1 MKKLRRY
8 GNEPFDVAVI
18 HGGPGAAG
26 EMAPVARELAC
37 GRGVLEPLQ
46 TAASLKGQVDELRT
60 VLEENGD
67 LPVTLIGFS
76 WGAWLSFIVAAR
88 YPLLVKKLILVGS
101 GPYEERYVAMLQESR
116 VSRLGEEERAE
127 LKSTV
132 RLLGDSVQDQDGLL
146 ARLGVLTA
154 RTDEYDPITEGLER
168 ADSVGGQGNIFQQ
181 VSKDA
186 TDMRRSGRLLALAT
200 QIKCPVVAI
209 HGDYDPHSAEGVQE
223 PLSAALER
231 FQFILL
237 KQCGHRPWMER
248 QARDKFYT
256 VLREELR

>member
-1 MKKLRRY
+1 M
-8 GNEPFDVAVI
+8 
-18 HGGPGAAG
+18 
-26 EMAPVARELAC
+26 
-37 GRGVLEPLQ
+37 
-46 TAASLKGQVDELRT
+46 
-60 VLEENGD
+60 
-67 LPVTLIGFS
+67 
-76 WGAWLSFIVAAR
+76 
-88 YPLLVKKLILVGS
+88 
-101 GPYEERYVAMLQESR
+101 
-116 VSRLGEEERAE
+116 
-127 LKSTV
+127 
-132 RLLGDSVQDQDGLL
+132 
-146 ARLGVLTA
+146 
-154 RTDEYDPITEGLER
+154 ER

-209 HGDYDPHSAEGVQE
+209 HGDYDPHPAEGVQE